1 MLTLLAETARHMLGR
16 PLTMMPDPVPS
27 HGPAVTTPKSA
38 VDNAVDKLG
47 DTSPKVVILYK
58 SLPQYRK
65 AFFDRLRLRLAASG
79 IRLELIYGQPVQKEQ
94 AKQDTVDL
102 PWAHK
107 VENVHLSLLGRT
119 LIWQPV
125 LGHLRGANL
134 VIVEQASK
142 LLINHLLWATRRL
155 WGFKFAL
162 WGHGRNFQGHTAHPL
177 GEGVKKFTSR
187 SVDWW
192 FSYNELSTDV
202 ITQDIGFPKSKVT
215 TVQNAIDTKA
225 LIYSLDKLTPRDIET
240 VRAKLGIESQNVAI
254 FAGGMYREKR
264 LGFLLK
270 ACHLIKKQVP
280 DFEMIF
286 IGSGEDKAIVEQA
299 AAEFAWI
306 HYLGPKF
313 GGEKVLYFA
322 LAKATL
328 MPGLVG
334 LGILDAFALRAPLVT
349 TDIDYHSPEI
359 AYLESGTNGVTVP
372 QADNPAAYALAV
384 VRVLRDEPYRAR
396 LIRGCVEASERYTL
410 GTMVERFSLGVQQAL
425 LS

>member
-322 LAKATL
+322 LAKL
-328 MPGLVG
+328 MLIPGLVG
-334 LGILDAFALRAPLVT
+334 LGVLDSFSLGVPLVT
-349 TDIDYHSPEI
+349 TNVDYHSPEI
-359 AYLESGTNGVTVP
+359 DYLVDGENGRIV
-372 QADNPAAYALAV
+372 QEAEDAGAYAEEV
-384 VRVLRDEPYRAR
+384 VTLLGDDALRKG
-396 LIRGCVEASERYTL
+396 LVSNCVKSSQIYTL
-410 GTMVERFSLGVQQAL
+410 EAMVERFASGVEAAL
-425 LS
+425 KI